1 MNIATSPTHVVP
13 AILLAALLSAAETVD
28 AALTVFTDRSSWE
41 TSIGSF
47 ATETFAATDL
57 GDLDPGV
64 NIYNFFTAT
73 ISANDS
79 GFTAIVEPGA
89 VNGSRELRARISSDF
104 PNDPSSIDVDLFGS
118 VLGIG
123 ADFVGTTDGD
133 LLTLTVAG
141 ETIQFDQHLAGSGNG
156 FLGVISDTPFN
167 SLVLATENPSLSG
180 EAFVL
185 DDVSF
190 GIPEHNTFGLG
201 ILALAG
207 FGFIAWR
214 HTPQQRKEVLAT

>member
-1 MNIATSPTHVVP
+1 MNVTATPAHVAP

-28 AALTVFTDRSSWE
+28 ASLVVFTDRNNWE
-41 TSIGSF
+41 TSIGNF
-47 ATETFAATDL
+47 ATETFAATNL

-64 NIYNFFTAT
+64 NFYNFFTAT

-89 VNGSRELRARISSDF
+89 VNGSRELRARISTDF
-104 PNDPSSIDVDLFGS
+104 PNDPSSIDVQFLAS

-123 ADFVGTTDGD
+123 ADFVGTTDGA
-133 LLTLTVAG
+133 LLTMTVAG
-141 ETIQFDQHLAGSGNG
+141 ETIQFDQHLSGSGDG

-167 SLVLATENPSLSG
+167 VLTLATESSTLSG
-180 EAFVL
+180 EAFAL

-190 GIPEHNTFGLG
+190 GPNVIPEPTTFLVWSPLGLS
-201 ILALAG
+201 AG
-207 FGFIAWR
+207 VISYRR
-214 HTPQQRKEVLAT
+214 HSRA